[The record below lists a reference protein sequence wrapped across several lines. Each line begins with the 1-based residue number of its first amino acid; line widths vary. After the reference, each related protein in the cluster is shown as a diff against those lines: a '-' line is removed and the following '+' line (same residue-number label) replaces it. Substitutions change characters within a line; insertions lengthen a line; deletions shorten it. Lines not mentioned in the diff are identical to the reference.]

1 MLKKISVIITVYNV
15 RNYMDICIKSVI
27 NQTYKNLEI
36 ILVDDGSTDGSGK
49 KCEEWGE
56 RDRRIKII
64 HKENGG
70 AVSARRAG
78 VEAATGDYIGFVDA
92 DDWIEPDMYE
102 LMADMGI
109 VENVDIVSVEDIR
122 EYEDGRS
129 HVERIRLDEG
139 IYKGENFLNGIL
151 VNMIDTETFF
161 QWNIPM
167 HGWQHLFKSG
177 LLKRN
182 QKLIDLRIRRGEDM
196 LSALSCYIDAESAVL
211 LKKPLYHYRQVSD
224 SAKNTAT
231 KRNLEGLLYLTN
243 RMLDISRN
251 NLRQYD
257 VVEQEIHY
265 CIFYTLLWSA
275 YEICLT
281 ADSAELF
288 PYGVPKH
295 SKVAVIG
302 AGAFGTRLYKR
313 ITELGF
319 CEISNWVDSGWS
331 TYQKRGLPV
340 ESFYK
345 LNDIEFDYVVIAV
358 LDGAMQKQIVEE
370 LKDKQIESGKIKL
383 PMKESISGK
392 KLHEIMHNIE
402 IYLGL

>member
-1 MLKKISVIITVYNV
+1 MLKKISVVIAVYNAE
-15 RNYMDICIKSVI
+15 NYMDICVESVT

-36 ILVDDGSTDGSGK
+36 ILVDDGSTDRSGK

-78 VEAATGDYIGFVDA
+78 TRAATGDYIGFVDA

-102 LMADMGI
+102 LMADIGI
-109 VENVDIVSVEDIR
+109 MEDVDIVSVEDIR
-122 EYEDGRS
+122 EYEDRRS
-129 HVERIRLDEG
+129 HVERIRLEEG
-139 IYKGENFLNGIL
+139 IYKGEDFLNDIL
-151 VNMIDTETFF
+151 ANIIDTEIFF

-177 LLKRN
+177 LLRKN
-182 QKLIDLRIRRGEDM
+182 LKLIDLRVRRGEDM
-196 LSALSCYIDAESAVL
+196 LCALSCYFNAESAAL
-211 LKKPLYHYRQVSD
+211 LKKPLYHYRQVPN
-224 SAKNTAT
+224 SARNTAT
-231 KRNLEGLLYLTN
+231 KKNLEGLVYLTN
-243 RMLDISRN
+243 RLLDIGRN
-251 NLRQYD
+251 NLRQHD
-257 VVEQEIHY
+257 AVEQEIRY

-275 YEICLT
+275 YEICL
-281 ADSAELF
+281 APDSTELF

-295 SKVAVIG
+295 SKVAIVG

-319 CEISNWVDSGWS
+319 CEISIWIDNGWN

-340 ESFYK
+340 EGFDR
-345 LNDIEFDYVVIAV
+345 LNDIDFDYAIIAV
-358 LDGAMQKQIVEE
+358 LDGAMQTQIVEK
-370 LKDKQIESGKIKL
+370 LKNKQIESGKIKV
-383 PMKESISGK
+383 PMKESISDK
-392 KLHEIMHNIE
+392 RLHEIMHKIE
-402 IYLGL
+402 AYLGL

>member
-1 MLKKISVIITVYNV
+1 MLKKISVVITVYNV
-15 RNYMDICIKSVI
+15 ENYMDICIESVT
-27 NQTYKNLEI
+27 NQTYRNLEI

-70 AVSARRAG
+70 AVSARRTG
-78 VEAATGDYIGFVDA
+78 TEAATGDYIGFVDA

-102 LMADMGI
+102 LMADIG
-109 VENVDIVSVEDIR
+109 VRENVDIVSVEDIR

-129 HVERIRLDEG
+129 HVERIRLEEG
-139 IYKGENFLNGIL
+139 IYKDKDFLNDIL
-151 VNMIDTETFF
+151 ANIIDTETFF

-177 LLKRN
+177 LLKKN
-182 QKLIDLRIRRGEDM
+182 QRLIDLRVRRGEDV
-196 LSALSCYIDAESAVL
+196 LCALSCYIDAGSAAL
-211 LKKPLYHYRQVSD
+211 LKKPLYHYRQVPN
-224 SAKNTAT
+224 SARNTAT
-231 KRNLEGLLYLTN
+231 KENLEGLIYLTN
-243 RMLDISRN
+243 RLLDISRN
-251 NLRQYD
+251 NLRQHD
-257 VVEQEIHY
+257 AVEQEIQY

-275 YEICLT
+275 YEICLA

-295 SKVAVIG
+295 SKVAIIG

-313 ITELGF
+313 IMELGF
-319 CEISNWVDSGWS
+319 CEISIWVDNGWT

-340 ESFYK
+340 ESFDK
-345 LNDIEFDYVVIAV
+345 LNNVEFDYAVIAV
-358 LDGAMQKQIVEE
+358 LDGAMRNQIMEK
-370 LKDKQIESGKIKL
+370 LKDKQIEAGKIMV
-383 PMKESISGK
+383 PMIENISGERIN
-392 KLHEIMHNIE
+392 EIIHNIE
-402 IYLGL
+402 T